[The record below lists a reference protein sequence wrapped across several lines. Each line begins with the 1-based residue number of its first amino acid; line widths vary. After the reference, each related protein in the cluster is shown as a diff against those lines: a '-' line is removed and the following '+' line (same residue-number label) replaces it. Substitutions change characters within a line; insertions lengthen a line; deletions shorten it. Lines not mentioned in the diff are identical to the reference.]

1 MRIKWRLLLPTVLLL
16 LLGGPTLAS
25 ANSSW
30 HWVTMSPFVVFP
42 FAVVFTL
49 LIETAAIWKIAR
61 IPSLKKTLLV
71 VGLSNLASFLAPYL
85 FRAWRFIPTSG
96 GFNLMGAFNKGPY
109 YMILGGYLALT
120 LLVEVPVVVWLLH
133 RDLPEKTARTKL
145 ILTTV
150 VANTVTTLLVAVCE
164 RLLCRGQW

>member
-1 MRIKWRLLLPTVLLL
+1 MKSKLRFLFPTVMLLLFGGVITV
-16 LLGGPTLAS
+16 S

-30 HWVTMSPFVVFP
+30 HWVTISPYVVFP

-49 LIETAAIWKIAR
+49 LIETVAIKKIAR
-61 IPSLKKTLLV
+61 TPSLKKTLLV
-71 VGLSNLASFLAPYL
+71 VGLANLASFLAPYL

-109 YMILGGYLALT
+109 YIILGGYLALT
-120 LLVEVPVVVWLLH
+120 LLVEVPVVVWLLY
-133 RDLPEKTARTKL
+133 RDLPEKTTRTRL

-150 VANTVTTLLVAVCE
+150 IANIVTTLLVAVCE
-164 RLLCRGQW
+164 RLLCQGQW